1 MEIDRW
7 PPAGHGTVNR
17 FEIDQQPTKI
27 WRDEMSGEV
36 GAVVVDH
43 FSTRRI
49 LERGIGFEAVA
60 GVREGIFRGIG
71 TRGGSARRFARKSSV
86 AAPNRK

>member
-1 MEIDRW
+1 MEIDIG

-17 FEIDQQPTKI
+17 FEIDQQTTKI
-27 WRDEMSGEV
+27 WRDEMRGEV
-36 GAVVVDH
+36 AAVVFHH

-60 GVREGIFRGIG
+60 GVREGVFRRIG
-71 TRGGSARRFARKSSV
+71 TRRGSARRFARKS
-86 AAPNRK
+86 